1 MCNEKGI
8 EFHLLPTP
16 IKDNEYK
23 HNQMARQLEEFT
35 EAGIMDLVKNY
46 YDCVEYYPEEQFRDE
61 VHLGGE
67 YVEREALNDKI
78 YKIKEK
84 SNDMIDLETN

>member
-1 MCNEKGI
+1 M
-8 EFHLLPTP
+8 
-16 IKDNEYK
+16 
-23 HNQMARQLEEFT
+23 EEFT

-46 YDCVEYYPEEQFRDE
+46 YVEYYLEEQFRDE

-78 YKIKEK
+78 Y
-84 SNDMIDLETN
+84 DLLLTSSIN